1 MLTCNLFNSQHSAWM
16 PKAEAALKGL
26 SSQNVP
32 LLGLFTK
39 TSDIEEC
46 QKEADRIREWAT
58 HVVIVGTGGSSL
70 GARTLYE
77 LRPANAK
84 SPEFH
89 FLENVDPEAT
99 ETLFTKLDW
108 AKTAFLFISKSGGT
122 LETLSQMLLVLRLL
136 SKLGPDAISKQCLC
150 ISDPKPSSLRKIADS
165 LNIRV
170 LDHEAN
176 IGGRF
181 SVLTNVGLLPAAI
194 AGLDIAALRKGASQF
209 FPSILTESVA
219 WHMALMS
226 DERKLHVLMPY
237 SERLACFTSWHR
249 QLWAES
255 LGKSGK
261 GSTPV
266 RALGTVDQHSQIQ
279 LYLAGPKDKGFTFL
293 SLQSRIKGPALWP
306 NDLNLPALPEIAY
319 LKNKSLGQILEA
331 SESGTIE
338 TFKAKKLPGR
348 VIFLPDTSEQTI
360 GALLMHFMLETI
372 LTASVLGVDPYDQP
386 AVEDGKILARKMLE
400 SEK

>member
-1 MLTCNLFNSQHSAWM
+1 MLNHTLFNSQHAAWT
-16 PKAEAALKGL
+16 PKAEAALKAL
-26 SSQNVP
+26 NSEKVP
-32 LLGLFTK
+32 LLSLFTK

-46 QKEADRIREWAT
+46 QKEAASIREWAT
-58 HVVIVGTGGSSL
+58 HVVVVGTGGSSL

-77 LRPANAK
+77 LRPAGVS
-84 SPEFH
+84 SPEMH

-108 AKTAFLFISKSGGT
+108 SRTAFLFISKSGGT

-136 SKLGPDAISKQCLC
+136 EKLGPDAISKQCLC
-150 ISDPKPSSLRKIADS
+150 ISDPKASSLRKIAS
-165 LNIRV
+165 ALNIRV

-194 AGLDIAALRKGASQF
+194 AGLDIARLRKGASQF
-209 FPSILTESVA
+209 FPGILTEGVA
-219 WHMALMS
+219 WHMALM
-226 DERKLHVLMPY
+226 EAEKRLHVLMPY
-237 SERLACFTSWHR
+237 SERLQCFTSWHR

-293 SLQSRIKGPALWP
+293 SLKTHAQGPAIWP
-306 NDLNLPALPEIAY
+306 ENLPLPALPEIAY
-319 LKNKSLGQILEA
+319 LKNKRLGQILDA
-331 SESGTIE
+331 SQSGTIE

-348 VIFLPDTSEQTI
+348 VIHLPDTNEETI

-372 LTASVLGVDPYDQP
+372 LTAALLNVDPYDQP

-400 SEK
+400 S